1 MLISEVS
8 IHRPIFATVLSLMLL
23 VVGFIGLTR
32 LWAGIRELPDVQ
44 APVVSVET
52 RYRGASPEIIETK
65 ITQPI
70 EDRIAGIE
78 HIEKIRSSSM
88 DERSQISVEF
98 SLDRN
103 IDEAANDI
111 RDRVGRVVGSLPEEA
126 EAPEIAKADAN
137 AEPIIFVTLSSDSL
151 NSLELTDYAER
162 YVVDRFAALPGVAR
176 VRLNGARRYAM
187 RIWVDRTALAARGMT
202 VNDIEAALSRENV
215 QIPAGRIES
224 EAREF
229 VLNTATGFETAED
242 FRALIVG
249 RGPDGYLV
257 KLSDVADVELAAEN
271 ERTIS
276 RTNRIS
282 GVSIGIEAQPNANA
296 LEVAKF
302 VRAEIDALN
311 KDLPPGTQLSIII
324 DRAVY
329 IEASL
334 HEVFIALAISFTL
347 VLLVIY
353 AFLGNWR
360 ATLIPAVTIPI
371 AILAACAAMNAMG
384 FTLNV
389 LTLLGMVLAIG
400 LVVDDAIVVLEN
412 IYRRIELG
420 QQSLLAAL
428 DGSKEI
434 GFAVIATTL
443 VLSAVFVP
451 ISFLGG
457 RVGRL
462 FSEFGFTLAA
472 SILFSCLVALS
483 LTPMM
488 TSQLFRGGAQ
498 RSRVSEH
505 VAALFDTLSRWYG
518 AFLRGMLR
526 HCWAVVTVATVAF
539 VAAVALMLTFQ
550 RESTPNDDRGAV
562 RVVLNGPEGATL
574 QYMDG
579 YARQLEDIIEAE
591 MQEFGDIQRFNIR
604 VPGGGAAAGL
614 GEVNRAQSFVVLNDW
629 GNRTRSADEIAASL
643 RRKVANLPGVRASV
657 VTPTAFNWG
666 GADPFKAVLGGPDY
680 ETLSA
685 WSQKIVD
692 IAQENPGFQNID
704 TDYKER
710 KPQIKVSI
718 DRARAAE
725 LGLSLEGIGRTL
737 ETMMGSRIVTTFIKS
752 GREYYVI
759 LQGRVED
766 RASPTDLDNLY
777 MRSERGG
784 ELVPLSSVVKLEEL
798 ATSSA
803 RNRFDRLRA
812 ITISANLAPGYSMGE
827 AVDFITRAVETE
839 LPPGAKL
846 SFDGEAHEYLKSS
859 ASMAWTLGGALLVV
873 FLVLAAQF
881 ESFKLPF
888 VIMTTVPLALI
899 GAVAGM
905 WLHDISLNIYSQ
917 VAIVMLVGL
926 AAKNGVLIVEFANQ
940 LRDRGV
946 EFMEAIVEASTTRL
960 RPVLMTSLCSAF
972 GAIPLLIAVGAGAEN
987 RKPIGAVVLY
997 GVLISMVLTL
1007 IVVPAVYALMARN
1020 TRTPRYWTRLIEK
1033 MREAQDRLTPA
1044 APAVHRAAE
1053 EGPPRHDAG

>member
-8 IHRPIFATVLSLMLL
+8 IHRPVFATVLSMMLL
-23 VVGFIGLTR
+23 VVGFIGVTR
-32 LWAGIRELPDVQ
+32 LWQGIRELPDVN
-44 APVVSVET
+44 APVVSIET
-52 RYRGASPEIIETK
+52 RYRGASAQIIENK

-78 HIEKIRSSSM
+78 HIDKLRSSSA

-98 SLDRN
+98 DLDRD

-111 RDRVGRVVGSLPEEA
+111 RDRVGRVVSSLPEEA
-126 EAPEIAKADAN
+126 DPPEISKADAN
-137 AEPIIFVTLSSDSL
+137 AEPIIFVNLSSDTL
-151 NSLELTDYAER
+151 GSLELTDYAER

-176 VRLNGARRYAM
+176 VRLTGDRRYAM
-187 RIWVDRTALAARGMT
+187 RIWIDRTALAARRLT
-202 VNDIEAALSRENV
+202 VTDIEAALNKENV

-224 EAREF
+224 RAREF
-229 VLNTATGFETAED
+229 VLNTDTGFESPDD
-242 FRALIVG
+242 FRGLVIG

-257 KLSDVADVELAAEN
+257 KLSDVADVQLAAEN
-271 ERTIS
+271 ERTIA
-276 RTNRIS
+276 RTNRIP
-282 GVSIGIEAQPNANA
+282 GVTVGIEAQANANA

-302 VRAEIDALN
+302 VRAEIAALN
-311 KDLPPGTQLSIII
+311 KDLPPGTQLGINI
-324 DRAVY
+324 DRAVF

-334 HEVFIALAISFTL
+334 HEVIIALVISFAL
-347 VLLVIY
+347 VLLVMY

-371 AILAACAAMNAMG
+371 SILAACAAMSALG

-412 IYRRIELG
+412 IYRRIEHG
-420 QQSLLAAL
+420 QPSLLAAI

-488 TSQLFRGGAQ
+488 TSQLFRGGAK
-498 RSRVSEH
+498 RSRVSDH
-505 VAALFDTLSRWYG
+505 VAEVFQSLSRWYEG
-518 AFLRGMLR
+518 VLRRALK
-526 HCWAVVTVATVAF
+526 HCWVVVICAGAAF
-539 VAAVALMLTFQ
+539 AGSVLLIMTFQ
-550 RESTPNDDRGAV
+550 SESTPNDDRGAV
-562 RVVLNGPEGATL
+562 RIVLNGPEGASL

-579 YARQLEDIIEAE
+579 YARQLEDILEAE
-591 MQEFGDIQRFNIR
+591 MKQYGDIQRFNVR
-604 VPGGGAAAGL
+604 VPGGGGGGGV
-614 GEVNRAQSFVVLNDW
+614 GEVNRAQAFVVLNDW
-629 GNRTRSADEIAASL
+629 GDRKRSAEEIAAGL
-643 RRKVANLPGVRASV
+643 REKMADLPGVRASV

-666 GADPFKAVLGGPDY
+666 GADPFKAVLEGPDY
-680 ETLSA
+680 ETLSV
-685 WSQKIVD
+685 WSKKIVD
-692 IAQENPGFQNID
+692 VAQANPGLLNVD

-725 LGLSLEGIGRTL
+725 LGVSLETIGRTL
-737 ETMMGSRIVTTFIKS
+737 ETMLGSRIVTTFVKS

-766 RASPTDLDNLY
+766 RASPTDLDRLY
-777 MRSERGG
+777 LRSERGD
-784 ELVPLSSVVKLEEL
+784 ELIPLSSVVKLEEL
-798 ATSSA
+798 ATSST

-812 ITISANLAPGYSMGE
+812 IAISATPAPGYSMGE
-827 AVDFITRAVETE
+827 AVEFITRAVETQ
-839 LPPGAKL
+839 LPASAKL
-846 SFDGEAHEYLKSS
+846 SFDGEASEYLKSS
-859 ASMAWTLGGALLVV
+859 QSMYWTLGGALLVV

-888 VIMTTVPLALI
+888 VIMTTVPLAI
-899 GAVAGM
+899 VGAAAGM
-905 WLHDISLNIYSQ
+905 WMHGISLNIYSQ
-917 VAIVMLVGL
+917 VAIVMLIGL

-946 EFMEAIVEASTTRL
+946 EFMDAIVEASTTRL

-972 GAIPLLIAVGAGAEN
+972 GAIPLLLAVGAGAEN

-1007 IVVPAVYALMARN
+1007 IVVPAVYTLMARN
-1020 TRTPRYWTRLIEK
+1020 TRSPQYWTHLIEK
-1033 MREAQDRLTPA
+1033 MRSKQGESASGTASDEGLTSN
-1044 APAVHRAAE
+1044 R
-1053 EGPPRHDAG
+1053 

>member
-1 MLISEVS
+1 MLISDLS

-23 VVGFIGLTR
+23 VVGLIGLTR
-32 LWAGIRELPDVQ
+32 LWQGIRELPDVD
-44 APVVSVET
+44 APVVSIET
-52 RYRGASPEIIETK
+52 RYRGASPQIIETK

-78 HIEKIRSSSM
+78 HIDKLRSSSK
-88 DERSQISVEF
+88 DESSQISVEF
-98 SLDRN
+98 DLNRD

-111 RDRVGRVVGSLPEEA
+111 RDRVGRVVSSLPVESDP
-126 EAPEIAKADAN
+126 PEISKADAN
-137 AEPIIFVTLSSDSL
+137 AEPIIFVNLSSDSL
-151 NSLELTDYAER
+151 GSLELTDYAER

-176 VRLNGARRYAM
+176 VRLTGDRRYAM
-187 RIWVDRTALAARGMT
+187 RIWIDRTALAARQLT
-202 VNDIEAALSRENV
+202 VNDVEGALNKENV

-224 EAREF
+224 QSREF
-229 VLNTATGFETAED
+229 TLNTDTGFETPED
-242 FRALIVG
+242 FRNLVIG

-257 KLSDVADVELAAEN
+257 RLADVADVELAAEN
-271 ERTIS
+271 ERTIA
-276 RTNRIS
+276 RTNRVP
-282 GVSIGIEAQPNANA
+282 GVTVGIEAQANANA

-302 VRAEIDALN
+302 VRAEIAALN
-311 KDLPPGTQLSIII
+311 KDLPPGTQLGINI
-324 DRAVY
+324 DRAVF

-334 HEVFIALAISFTL
+334 NEVLIALAISFTL
-347 VLLVIY
+347 VLAVMY

-371 AILAACAAMNAMG
+371 SILAACAAMSALG

-412 IYRRIELG
+412 IYRRIEHG
-420 QQSLLAAL
+420 EPSLLAAI
-428 DGSKEI
+428 DGSREI

-488 TSQLFRGGAQ
+488 TSQLFKKGAA
-498 RSRVSEH
+498 RSRVSDR
-505 VAALFDTLSRWYG
+505 VAELFQHLTRWYE
-518 AFLRGMLR
+518 AVLRRALR
-526 HCWAVVTVATVAF
+526 HCWGVIGVAVIGFAGS
-539 VAAVALMLTFQ
+539 VALLMTFQ
-550 RESTPNDDRGAV
+550 SESTPNDDRGAV
-562 RVVLNGPEGATL
+562 RIVINGPEGSSL

-579 YARQLEDIIEAE
+579 YARQLEDILEAE
-591 MQEFGDIQRFNIR
+591 MKQYGDIQRFNVR
-604 VPGGGAAAGL
+604 VPGGGGGGGGV
-614 GEVNRAQSFVVLNDW
+614 GEVNRAQAFVVLNDW
-629 GNRTRSADEIAASL
+629 DDRERTADEVATSI
-643 RRKVANLPGVRASV
+643 RRKVNDLPGVRGNV

-666 GADPFKAVLGGPDY
+666 GADPFKAVLEGPDY

-685 WSQKIVD
+685 WSKKIMAV
-692 IAQENPGFQNID
+692 AQENPGLLNVD

-725 LGLSLEGIGRTL
+725 LGVSLESIGRTL

-777 MRSERGG
+777 VRSDRGDD
-784 ELVPLSSVVKLEEL
+784 LIPLSSVVKLEEL
-798 ATSSA
+798 ATSSS

-812 ITISANLAPGYSMGE
+812 IAVSASLAPGYSMGE
-827 AVDFITRAVETE
+827 AVDFMTRAVETQ
-839 LPPGAKL
+839 LPPSAKL
-846 SFDGEAHEYLKSS
+846 SFDGEASEYLKSS
-859 ASMAWTLGGALLVV
+859 QSMYWTLGGALLVV

-888 VIMTTVPLALI
+888 VIMTTVPLAI
-899 GAVAGM
+899 VGAAAGM
-905 WLHDISLNIYSQ
+905 WIHGISINIYSQ
-917 VAIVMLVGL
+917 VAIVMLIGL

-946 EFMEAIVEASTTRL
+946 EFMDAIVEASTTRL

-972 GAIPLLIAVGAGAEN
+972 GAIPLLLAVGAGAEN

-1007 IVVPAVYALMARN
+1007 IVVPAVYALVARN
-1020 TRTPRYWTRLIEK
+1020 TRSPRYWTRLIEK
-1033 MREAQDRLTPA
+1033 MRDTQGKLVPA
-1044 APAVHRAAE
+1044 AHRAAE
-1053 EGPPRHDAG
+1053 EAPRHDAG

>member
-1 MLISEVS
+1 MLISDLS

-23 VVGFIGLTR
+23 VVGLIGLTR
-32 LWAGIRELPDVQ
+32 LWQGIRELPDVNP
-44 APVVSVET
+44 PVVSIET
-52 RYRGASPEIIETK
+52 RYRGASPQIIETK

-78 HIEKIRSSSM
+78 HIDKLRSSSK
-88 DERSQISVEF
+88 DESSQISVEF
-98 SLDRN
+98 DLNRD

-111 RDRVGRVVGSLPEEA
+111 RDRVGRVVSSLPEEA
-126 EAPEIAKADAN
+126 EPPEISKADAN
-137 AEPIIFVTLSSDSL
+137 AEPIIFVNLSSDSL
-151 NSLELTDYAER
+151 GSLELTDYAER

-176 VRLNGARRYAM
+176 VRLTGARRYAM
-187 RIWVDRTALAARGMT
+187 RIWIDRTALAARQLT
-202 VNDIEAALSRENV
+202 VNDIEGALNKENV

-224 EAREF
+224 ESREF
-229 VLNTATGFETAED
+229 TLNTNTGFETPED
-242 FRALIVG
+242 FRNLVVG

-257 KLSDVADVELAAEN
+257 KLADVADVELAAEN
-271 ERTIS
+271 ERTIA
-276 RTNRIS
+276 RTNRIP
-282 GVSIGIEAQPNANA
+282 GVTVGIEAQANANA

-302 VRAEIDALN
+302 VRAEIAALN
-311 KDLPPGTQLSIII
+311 KDLPAGTQLGINI
-324 DRAVY
+324 DRAVF

-334 HEVFIALAISFTL
+334 NEVLIALAISFTL
-347 VLLVIY
+347 VLGVMY

-371 AILAACAAMNAMG
+371 SILAACAAMSALG

-412 IYRRIELG
+412 IYRRIEHG
-420 QQSLLAAL
+420 EPSLLAAI
-428 DGSKEI
+428 DGSREI
-434 GFAVIATTL
+434 GFAVVATTL

-472 SILFSCLVALS
+472 SILFSCLIALS

-488 TSQLFRGGAQ
+488 TSQLFKKGAT
-498 RSRVSEH
+498 RSRVSDR
-505 VAALFDTLSRWYG
+505 VAELFQHLSKWYDG
-518 AFLRGMLR
+518 LLRRSLR
-526 HCWAVVTVATVAF
+526 HCWAIV
-539 VAAVALMLTFQ
+539 AVAVVGFAASMALLMTFQ
-550 RESTPNDDRGAV
+550 SESTPNDDRGAV
-562 RVVLNGPEGATL
+562 RIVLNGPEGASL

-579 YARQLEDIIEAE
+579 YARQLEDILEAE
-591 MQEFGDIQRFNIR
+591 MKQYGDIQRFNIR
-604 VPGGGAAAGL
+604 VPGGGGGGGV
-614 GEVNRAQSFVVLNDW
+614 GEVNRAQAFVVLNDW
-629 GNRTRSADEIAASL
+629 DDRERTADEVATSV
-643 RRKVANLPGVRASV
+643 RRKVNELPGVRGNV

-666 GADPFKAVLGGPDY
+666 GADPFKAVLEGPDY
-680 ETLSA
+680 ETLSV
-685 WSQKIVD
+685 WSKKIVAV
-692 IAQENPGFQNID
+692 AQENPGLLNVD

-725 LGLSLEGIGRTL
+725 LGVSLESIGRTL
-737 ETMMGSRIVTTFIKS
+737 ETMMGSRIVTTFIQS

-777 MRSERGG
+777 VRSDRGND
-784 ELVPLSSVVKLEEL
+784 LIPLASVVKLEEL
-798 ATSSA
+798 ATSSS

-812 ITISANLAPGYSMGE
+812 IAVSASLAPGYSMGE
-827 AVDFITRAVETE
+827 AVDFMTRAVETQ
-839 LPPGAKL
+839 LPASAKL
-846 SFDGEAHEYLKSS
+846 SFDGEASEYLKSS
-859 ASMAWTLGGALLVV
+859 QSMYWTLGGALLVV

-888 VIMTTVPLALI
+888 VIMTTVPLAI
-899 GAVAGM
+899 VGAAVGM
-905 WLHDISLNIYSQ
+905 WVHDISINIYSQ
-917 VAIVMLVGL
+917 VAIVMLIGL

-946 EFMEAIVEASTTRL
+946 EFMDAIVEASTTRL

-1007 IVVPAVYALMARN
+1007 IVVPAVYTLVARN
-1020 TRTPRYWTRLIEK
+1020 TRSPRYWTRLIEK
-1033 MREAQDRLTPA
+1033 MRDTQRKL

-1053 EGPPRHDAG
+1053 ESPRHDAG

>member
-1 MLISEVS
+1 MLISELS

-23 VVGFIGLTR
+23 VVGLIGLTR
-32 LWAGIRELPDVQ
+32 LWQGIRELPNIDS
-44 APVVSVET
+44 PVVSVET
-52 RYRGASPEIIETK
+52 RYRGAAPEIIETK
-65 ITQPI
+65 VTQPI
-70 EDRIAGIE
+70 EDRIAGVE
-78 HIEKIRSSSM
+78 HIDKLKSSSS

-98 SLDRN
+98 DLDRN

-111 RDRVGRVVGSLPEEA
+111 RDRVGRVLSSLPEESDP
-126 EAPEIAKADAN
+126 PEISKADAN
-137 AEPIIFVTLSSDSL
+137 AEPIIFVNLSSDTL
-151 NSLELTDYAER
+151 GSLELTDYAER
-162 YVVDRFAALPGVAR
+162 YVVDRFAAIPGVAR
-176 VRLNGARRYAM
+176 VRLTGDRRYAM
-187 RIWVDRTALAARGMT
+187 RVWIDRTALAARRFT
-202 VNDIEAALSRENV
+202 TNDIEAALNRENV

-224 EAREF
+224 YAREF
-229 VLNTATGFETAED
+229 SLNTATGFQTAED
-242 FRALIVG
+242 FRNLIIG

-257 KLSDVADVELAAEN
+257 KLADVADVELSAEN
-271 ERTIS
+271 ERTIA
-276 RTNRIS
+276 RTNRVP
-282 GVSIGIEAQPNANA
+282 GVSVGIEAQANANA
-296 LEVAKF
+296 LEVAKA
-302 VRAEIDALN
+302 VRAEIAALN
-311 KDLPPGTQLSIII
+311 KDLPAGTQLGINI
-324 DRAVY
+324 DRAVF

-334 HEVFIALAISFTL
+334 HEVLVALSISFTL
-347 VLLVIY
+347 VLIVIY

-360 ATLIPAVTIPI
+360 ATIIPAVTIPI
-371 AILAACAAMNAMG
+371 SILAACAAMNAMG

-412 IYRRIELG
+412 IYRRIEHG
-420 QQSLLAAL
+420 QPSLLAAI

-472 SILFSCLVALS
+472 SILFSCLVALT

-488 TSQLFRGGAQ
+488 TSQLFRSGAT
-498 RSRVSEH
+498 RSRISDRVAEFFVS
-505 VAALFDTLSRWYG
+505 LSAWYG
-518 AFLRGMLR
+518 RLLRRVLR
-526 HCWAVVTVATVAF
+526 HCWIVVF
-539 VAAVALMLTFQ
+539 CALAGLGGALALIATFQ
-550 RESTPNDDRGAV
+550 SESTPNDDRGAV
-562 RVVLNGPEGATL
+562 RIVINGPEGASL

-579 YARQLEDIIEAE
+579 YARQLEDIVDGE
-591 MQEFGDIQRFNIR
+591 MKQYGDIQRYNIR
-604 VPGGGAAAGL
+604 VPGGGGGGGV

-629 GNRTRSADEIAASL
+629 GDRERTADQIAASL
-643 RRKVANLPGVRASV
+643 RAKVSELPGVRASV

-666 GADPFKAVLGGPDY
+666 GADPFKAVLEGPDY

-685 WSQKIVD
+685 WSRKIMDVM
-692 IAQENPGFQNID
+692 AQQPGFLNAD

-725 LGLSLEGIGRTL
+725 LGVSLTSIGRTL
-737 ETMMGSRIVTTFIKS
+737 ETMMGSRIVTTFIQS

-766 RASPTDLDNLY
+766 RASPTDLDHLY
-777 MRSERGG
+777 VRSERGN
-784 ELVPLSSVVKLEEL
+784 ELIPLSSVVKLEEL
-798 ATSSA
+798 ATSSS
-803 RNRFDRLRA
+803 RNRFDRLRS
-812 ITISANLAPGYSMGE
+812 IGISATLAPGYSMGE
-827 AVDFITRAVETE
+827 AVEFMNRAVEAQ
-839 LPPGAKL
+839 LPPSAKL
-846 SFDGEAHEYLKSS
+846 SFDGEASEYLKSS
-859 ASMAWTLGGALLVV
+859 QSMYWTLGGALLIV

-888 VIMTTVPLALI
+888 VIMTTVPLAVV
-899 GAVAGM
+899 GAAVGM
-905 WLHDISLNIYSQ
+905 WVHGISISIYSQ
-917 VAIVMLVGL
+917 VAIVMLIGL

-946 EFMEAIVEASTTRL
+946 EFMDAIVEASTTRL

-972 GAIPLLIAVGAGAEN
+972 GAIPLLLAVGAGAEN

-1007 IVVPAVYALMARN
+1007 VVVPAVYTLVARN
-1020 TRTPRYWTRLIEK
+1020 TRSPRYWTRLIEK
-1033 MREAQDRLTPA
+1033 MRSAQDKIVPPA
-1044 APAVHRAAE
+1044 PDASGGAA
-1053 EGPPRHDAG
+1053 RHDAS

>member
-1 MLISEVS
+1 MLISDLS

-23 VVGFIGLTR
+23 VVGLIGLTR
-32 LWAGIRELPDVQ
+32 LWQGIRELPNVDS
-44 APVVSVET
+44 PVVSVET

-65 ITQPI
+65 VTQPI

-78 HIEKIRSSSM
+78 HIDKLKSSSS

-98 SLDRN
+98 DLDRN

-111 RDRVGRVVGSLPEEA
+111 RDRVGRVVSSLPQEA
-126 EAPEIAKADAN
+126 DPPEISKADAN
-137 AEPIIFVTLSSDSL
+137 AEPIIFVSLSSDTL
-151 NSLELTDYAER
+151 GSLELTDYAER

-176 VRLNGARRYAM
+176 VRLTGDRRYAM
-187 RIWVDRTALAARGMT
+187 RIWIDRSALAARRLT
-202 VNDIEAALSRENV
+202 VNDIEAALNRENV

-224 EAREF
+224 GSREF
-229 VLNTATGFETAED
+229 TLNTATGFETPED
-242 FRALIVG
+242 FRALVLG
-249 RGPDGYLV
+249 RGADGYLV
-257 KLSDVADVELAAEN
+257 KLSDVADVQLAAEN
-271 ERTIS
+271 ERTIA
-276 RTNRIS
+276 RTNRIP
-282 GVSIGIEAQPNANA
+282 GVSVGIEAQANANA
-296 LEVAKF
+296 LEVAKG
-302 VRAEIDALN
+302 VRAEIAALN
-311 KDLPPGTQLSIII
+311 KDLPPGTQLGINI
-324 DRAVY
+324 DRAVF

-334 HEVFIALAISFTL
+334 HEVLIALAISFSL
-347 VLLVIY
+347 VLAVMY

-371 AILAACAAMNAMG
+371 SILAACAAMSALG

-412 IYRRIELG
+412 IYRRIEHG
-420 QQSLLAAL
+420 QPSLLAAL
-428 DGSKEI
+428 DGSREI

-488 TSQLFRGGAQ
+488 TSQLFRNGAT
-498 RSRVSEH
+498 RSRVSDR
-505 VAALFDTLSRWYG
+505 VAVLFSSLSSWYG
-518 AFLRGMLR
+518 GVLRRVLR
-526 HCWAVVTVATVAF
+526 HCWTVVI
-539 VAAVALMLTFQ
+539 VALVALAGAVGLIMTFQ
-550 RESTPNDDRGAV
+550 SESTPNDDRGAV
-562 RVVLNGPEGATL
+562 RIVFNGPEGASL
-574 QYMDG
+574 QYMEG
-579 YARQLEDIIEAE
+579 YGRQLEQILEAE
-591 MQEFGDIQRFNIR
+591 MKQYGDIQRFNLR
-604 VPGGGAAAGL
+604 VPGGGGGGGV
-614 GEVNRAQSFVVLNDW
+614 GEVNRAQAFVVLNDW
-629 GNRTRSADEIAASL
+629 DDRKRTADEIAISL
-643 RRKVANLPGVRASV
+643 RRQVSELPGVRSSV

-666 GADPFKAVLGGPDY
+666 GADPFRAVLEGPDY

-685 WSQKIVD
+685 WSKKLME
-692 IAQENPGFQNID
+692 AASANPGLLNVD

-718 DRARAAE
+718 DRTRAAE
-725 LGLSLEGIGRTL
+725 LGISLEGIGRTL

-766 RASPTDLDNLY
+766 RASPKDLDNLY
-777 MRSERGG
+777 VRSERGN
-784 ELVPLSSVVKLEEL
+784 ELIPLSSVVKLEEL
-798 ATSSA
+798 ATSSS

-812 ITISANLAPGYSMGE
+812 IGISASLAPGYSMGE
-827 AVDFITRAVETE
+827 AVDFMTRTVETQ
-839 LPPGAKL
+839 LPPSAKL
-846 SFDGEAHEYLKSS
+846 SFDGEASEYLKSS
-859 ASMAWTLGGALLVV
+859 QSMYWTLGGALLVV

-881 ESFKLPF
+881 ESFKVPF
-888 VIMTTVPLALI
+888 VIMTTVPLAVV
-899 GAVAGM
+899 GAAVGM
-905 WLHDISLNIYSQ
+905 WVHGISINIYSQ
-917 VAIVMLVGL
+917 VAIVMLIGL

-946 EFMEAIVEASTTRL
+946 EFMDAIVEASTTRL

-972 GAIPLLIAVGAGAEN
+972 GAIPLLLAVGAGAEN

-1007 IVVPAVYALMARN
+1007 VVVPAVYTLVARN
-1020 TRTPRYWTRLIEK
+1020 TRSPRYWTRLIDK
-1033 MREAQDRLTPA
+1033 MREAQGKLAPDTPA
-1044 APAVHRAAE
+1044 ASEAA
-1053 EGPPRHDAG
+1053 PRHDAS

>member
-1 MLISEVS
+1 MLISDLS
-8 IHRPIFATVLSLMLL
+8 IHRPIFATVLSTMLL
-23 VVGFIGLTR
+23 VMGLIGFTR
-32 LWAGIRELPDVQ
+32 LWHGIRELPNVDS
-44 APVVSVET
+44 PVVSVET

-65 ITQPI
+65 VTQPI

-78 HIEKIRSSSM
+78 HIDKLKSSSS

-98 SLDRN
+98 DLDRN

-111 RDRVGRVVGSLPEEA
+111 RDRVGRVVSSLPEEA
-126 EAPEIAKADAN
+126 EPPEISKADAN
-137 AEPIIFVTLSSDSL
+137 GEPIIFVNLSSDTL
-151 NSLELTDYAER
+151 GSLELTDYAER

-176 VRLNGARRYAM
+176 VRLTGDRRYAM
-187 RIWVDRTALAARGMT
+187 RIWIDRTALAARRLT
-202 VNDIEAALSRENV
+202 VNDIEAALNRENV

-224 EAREF
+224 QSREF
-229 VLNTATGFETAED
+229 TLNTATGFETPED
-242 FRALIVG
+242 FRSLVIG
-249 RGPDGYLV
+249 RGADGYLV
-257 KLSDVADVELAAEN
+257 KLSDVADVQLAAEN
-271 ERTIS
+271 ERTIA
-276 RTNRIS
+276 RTNRIP
-282 GVSIGIEAQPNANA
+282 GVSVGIEAQANANA
-296 LEVAKF
+296 LEVAKG
-302 VRAEIDALN
+302 VRAEIAALN
-311 KDLPPGTQLSIII
+311 KDLPPGTQLGINI
-324 DRAVY
+324 DRAVF

-334 HEVFIALAISFTL
+334 HEVLVALAISFSL
-347 VLLVIY
+347 VLAVMY

-360 ATLIPAVTIPI
+360 ATLIPAITIPI
-371 AILAACAAMNAMG
+371 SILAACAAMSALG

-412 IYRRIELG
+412 IYRRIEQG
-420 QQSLLAAL
+420 QPSLLAAI
-428 DGSKEI
+428 DGSREI

-472 SILFSCLVALS
+472 SILFSCIIALS

-488 TSQLFRGGAQ
+488 TSQLFKNGAT
-498 RSRVSEH
+498 RSRVSDH
-505 VAALFDTLSRWYG
+505 VAELFASLTKWYEG
-518 AFLRGMLR
+518 VLRRVLR
-526 HCWAVVTVATVAF
+526 HCWAVVIVSLAGLAG
-539 VAAVALMLTFQ
+539 AIALITTFQ
-550 RESTPNDDRGAV
+550 SESTPNDDRGAV
-562 RVVLNGPEGATL
+562 RVVINGPEGASL

-579 YARQLEDIIEAE
+579 YARQLEDIAE
-591 MQEFGDIQRFNIR
+591 GEMNEYGDITRFNIR
-604 VPGGGAAAGL
+604 VPGGGGGGGV
-614 GEVNRAQSFVVLNDW
+614 GEVNRAQSFIVLNDW
-629 GNRTRSADEIAASL
+629 GDRQRTADEIAASI
-643 RRKVANLPGVRASV
+643 RRKVADLPGVRASV

-666 GADPFKAVLGGPDY
+666 GSDPFRAVLEGPDY

-685 WSQKIVD
+685 WSKKVMEV
-692 IAQENPGFQNID
+692 ASKNPGLLNVD

-725 LGLSLEGIGRTL
+725 LGVSLEGIGRTL
-737 ETMMGSRIVTTFIKS
+737 ETMMGSRIVTTFIRS

-777 MRSERGG
+777 VRSERGN
-784 ELVPLSSVVKLEEL
+784 ELIPLSSVVKLEEL
-798 ATSSA
+798 ATSSS

-812 ITISANLAPGYSMGE
+812 IAISASLAPGYSMGE
-827 AVDFITRAVETE
+827 AVDFMTRTVETE
-839 LPPGAKL
+839 LPPSAKL
-846 SFDGEAHEYLKSS
+846 SFDGEASEYLKSS
-859 ASMAWTLGGALLVV
+859 QSMYWTLGGALLVV

-888 VIMTTVPLALI
+888 VIMTTVPLAVV
-899 GAVAGM
+899 GAAVGM
-905 WLHDISLNIYSQ
+905 WVHGISINIYSQ
-917 VAIVMLVGL
+917 VAIVMLIGL

-946 EFMEAIVEASTTRL
+946 EFMDAIVEASTTRL

-972 GAIPLLIAVGAGAEN
+972 GAIPLLLAVGAGAEN

-1007 IVVPAVYALMARN
+1007 VVVPAIYTLVARN
-1020 TRTPRYWTRLIEK
+1020 TRSPRYWTRLIDK
-1033 MREAQDRLTPA
+1033 MREAQGKL
-1044 APAVHRAAE
+1044 APESHGASEAV
-1053 EGPPRHDAG
+1053 PPHD